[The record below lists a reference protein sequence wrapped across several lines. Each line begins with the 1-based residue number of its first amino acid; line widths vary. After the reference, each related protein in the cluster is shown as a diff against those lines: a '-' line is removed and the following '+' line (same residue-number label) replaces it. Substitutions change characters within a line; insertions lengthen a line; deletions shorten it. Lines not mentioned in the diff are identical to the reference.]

1 MPEKMGIEGKII
13 LHLDEYEAVRLS
25 DYLRLSHSEAA
36 ERMGVSRSTFTRLI
50 GGAHRKIGEA
60 ITLGKEIFIRGG
72 NVRFQRDILRCKACG
87 NTIPFVFGDSSLKDC
102 PQCGRGRLHSIGRQ
116 FQRRGRYGNKGKGGF
131 GAGNEE

>member
-50 GGAHRKIGEA
+50 GGAHRKIHSWRKCSFSEGY
-60 ITLGKEIFIRGG
+60 T
-72 NVRFQRDILRCKACG
+72 
-87 NTIPFVFGDSSLKDC
+87 SL
-102 PQCGRGRLHSIGRQ
+102 
-116 FQRRGRYGNKGKGGF
+116 
-131 GAGNEE
+131 